1 MKKIFSFLVVVNL
14 AFGFNFNSDEANNTI
29 DSLAYKGKILT
40 QMFDMFLQDN
50 KPKMQ
55 ALEQNL
61 TVAFSDM
68 NESLSKFSNELLFI
82 QNTIMNSFMDANFSL
97 DSFNNQSLLSA
108 FFNDDNATL
117 STKTPK
123 NSEIRDIVNL
133 DRSLIDSVSILNVDG
148 ELEVEIW
155 GERAIEGKEFRK
167 LASKSADIVRKYNSS
182 SKKVR
187 VYYFHE
193 NSKFSG
199 RF

>member
-123 NSEIRDIVNL
+123 NSEIRDIVN
-133 DRSLIDSVSILNVDG
+133 
-148 ELEVEIW
+148 
-155 GERAIEGKEFRK
+155 
-167 LASKSADIVRKYNSS
+167 
-182 SKKVR
+182 
-187 VYYFHE
+187 
-193 NSKFSG
+193 
-199 RF
+199 